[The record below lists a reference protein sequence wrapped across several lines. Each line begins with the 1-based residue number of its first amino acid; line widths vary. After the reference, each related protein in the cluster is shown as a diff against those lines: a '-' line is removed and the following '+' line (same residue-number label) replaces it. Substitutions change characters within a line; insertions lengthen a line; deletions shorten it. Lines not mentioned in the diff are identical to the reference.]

1 MAKDSKVIIKCIWL
15 FMSPCCMKKTNNCN
29 AKKLT
34 PIGVAGADGVD
45 SKMLISDCTS
55 SLDDDELPL
64 SSSLSVL
71 SEFSDSARSEPIPEL
86 ALDNV
91 DSDAAD
97 IEHRVGPGLLL
108 LVAFVVVVG
117 DMSFANAGS
126 ASPACSVLVTRPYPI
141 ATSISKMTGNI
152 TSYELIT
159 DVVFGRRR

>member
-1 MAKDSKVIIKCIWL
+1 
-15 FMSPCCMKKTNNCN
+15 MSPCCTKKTNNCN

-34 PIGVAGADGVD
+34 PMGVAGMDGAD
-45 SKMLISDCTS
+45 SKMLLSDCAS

-97 IEHRVGPGLLL
+97 SDAADIEHRVGPGLLL
-108 LVAFVVVVG
+108 LVAFVIVVG

-141 ATSISKMTGNI
+141 ATSISKMTGDT
-152 TSYELIT
+152 TSNELIT